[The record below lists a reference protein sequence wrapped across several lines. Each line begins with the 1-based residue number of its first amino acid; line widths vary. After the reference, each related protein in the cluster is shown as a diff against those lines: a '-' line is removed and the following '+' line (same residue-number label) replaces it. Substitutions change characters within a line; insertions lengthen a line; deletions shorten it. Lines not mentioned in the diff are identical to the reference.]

1 MIFWNNIS
9 KIKDKSKIKM
19 TSNTKIVLEYP
30 PPVVGA
36 GVHTPIPK
44 RNTFGILPPSYNFP
58 TGFVY
63 PTTNNLQVFPT
74 QNKQTRLTQP
84 PKNKQKVTQP
94 PKNKQRKVTQPLKNK
109 QIGFTTSSKQAE
121 LIQSNLQVL
130 TCPKNDNINKF
141 FTFEKQSF
149 EYILLHKTH
158 NISHIISS
166 YEKCVLKQDIG
177 PFLKSGDNIPYIWI
191 DGTFQKMSLFTSDPR
206 KNITPPLYCVALD
219 INVSNRTDEF
229 YGGQKCLFAN
239 IRPESQEIE
248 ATKEEEIVED
258 GSETEDEV
266 EQNSQDEEKK
276 AKRGRTGWI
285 EYRCSNWSQIKQK
298 NPEFT
303 YNECLKYMGELWKS
317 LSKEKKA
324 EYNNKATL
332 TNEKKRKE
340 ISQKNSSVAKKRRV
354 SPN

>member
-1 MIFWNNIS
+1 LGITFQKLKTES
-9 KIKDKSKIKM
+9 KNKM
-19 TSNTKIVLEYP
+19 NPNTKV
-30 PPVVGA
+30 A
-36 GVHTPIPK
+36 FPIPRK
-44 RNTFGILPPSYNFP
+44 TNSFIPFNLQP
-58 TGFVY
+58 GFVY
-63 PTTNNLQVFPT
+63 HPTTNNLQVIPAGLT
-74 QNKQTRLTQP
+74 QTKQTK
-84 PKNKQKVTQP
+84 PKQTKPKQAK
-94 PKNKQRKVTQPLKNK
+94 PKQQTKSK
-109 QIGFTTSSKQAE
+109 QIGFTTSPKQAE

-130 TCPKNDNINKF
+130 TCPKNDNINNF
-141 FTFEKQSF
+141 FTFEKRSF

-248 ATKEEEIVED
+248 ATKEEED

-266 EQNSQDEEKK
+266 EPNPQDEEKK
-276 AKRGRTGWI
+276 TKHGMTSWMVYKLKVW
-285 EYRCSNWSQIKQK
+285 YRVREE
-298 NPEFT
+298 NPKLSVPDCWR
-303 YNECLKYMGELWKS
+303 YIAELWKK
-317 LSKEKKA
+317 LSDEEKAKYKKEA
-324 EYNNKATL
+324 FL
-332 TNEKKRKE
+332 MNEKKRKE
-340 ISQKNSSVAKKRRV
+340 TETNSSVAKKRRI
-354 SPN
+354 SLN